1 VTAKNVAW
9 PGHNQKSEYLAQRRK
24 GRKEI
29 KLPDLAFLASW
40 REQIPVLD
48 CHRPLAKTLMYSSA
62 KSCATP
68 SIKAGVKKTGILLF
82 WILNSLAVVIV
93 HPSPLPAQEK
103 SLYVLYSGINAN
115 YLSLWLAK
123 DARYFADEG
132 LNVQAV
138 HVRGAAPVV
147 QNLMAGQ
154 SQLGMIGATV
164 VATAAIQGNKDL
176 VMIGGVTNVMAF
188 AVAARP
194 GIESPQA
201 IKGKKL
207 AVARL
212 GGTTDFVVDYALKQ
226 WKMQRNDIS
235 ILQIGNEADRLAAMK
250 AGQIDLSVFTP
261 TYLPVIEKAGMKVL
275 LDLEKLGV
283 PYALNGYAS
292 TRSYI
297 AKNRP
302 TVVGFMRGVIKAIRR
317 IKSDREFSRKILE
330 KYVRIDDPQ
339 FINAALDQQVRIL
352 PDPPYPP
359 VKGIETI
366 LQELARTYPEAS
378 KMTPESI
385 IDSTIV
391 KDASP

>member
-1 VTAKNVAW
+1 MQGCRLFPFGK
-9 PGHNQKSEYLAQRRK
+9 RR
-24 GRKEI
+24 I
-29 KLPDLAFLASW
+29 KQDFFAD
-40 REQIPVLD
+40 V
-48 CHRPLAKTLMYSSA
+48 
-62 KSCATP
+62 
-68 SIKAGVKKTGILLF
+68 IKKIRILLF
-82 WILNSLAVVIV
+82 SIVIFLAVITVQP
-93 HPSPLPAQEK
+93 PSLPAQER

-123 DARYFADEG
+123 DAHYFADEG

-154 SQLGMIGATV
+154 SQIGMIGATV

-275 LDLEKLGV
+275 LDLEKLAV

-302 TVVGFMRGVIKAIRR
+302 TVVSFMRGVIKAIRR

-352 PDPPYPP
+352 PDLPYPP
-359 VKGIETI
+359 FKGIETI
-366 LQELARTYPEAS
+366 LQELARTYPEAN

-385 IDSTIV
+385 IDSSIV
-391 KDASP
+391 KDASL

>member
-1 VTAKNVAW
+1 MKRARVLTLLDSDFFDCSHPLPTA
-9 PGHNQKSEYLAQRRK
+9 
-24 GRKEI
+24 
-29 KLPDLAFLASW
+29 
-40 REQIPVLD
+40 
-48 CHRPLAKTLMYSSA
+48 T
-62 KSCATP
+62 
-68 SIKAGVKKTGILLF
+68 
-82 WILNSLAVVIV
+82 
-93 HPSPLPAQEK
+93 LPAQDK

-123 DARYFADEG
+123 DAHYFADEG

-138 HVRGAAPVV
+138 HVRGAAPAV

-154 SQLGMIGATV
+154 SQVGMIGATV
-164 VATAAIQGNKDL
+164 VATAAIQGDKDL

-194 GIESPQA
+194 GIESPQT

-302 TVVGFMRGVIKAIRR
+302 TMVGFMRGVIKAIRR

-352 PDPPYPP
+352 PDLPYPP

-378 KMTPESI
+378 
-385 IDSTIV
+385 
-391 KDASP
+391 

>member
-1 VTAKNVAW
+1 MRR
-9 PGHNQKSEYLAQRRK
+9 QYL
-24 GRKEI
+24 
-29 KLPDLAFLASW
+29 F
-40 REQIPVLD
+40 
-48 CHRPLAKTLMYSSA
+48 YFF
-62 KSCATP
+62 
-68 SIKAGVKKTGILLF
+68 ILL
-82 WILNSLAVVIV
+82 WLNPPAILL
-93 HPSPLPAQEK
+93 AQEK

-132 LNVQAV
+132 LNVEAV
-138 HVRGAAPVV
+138 HVRGAAPAV
-147 QNLMAGQ
+147 QSMLAGQ
-154 SQLGMIGATV
+154 SQISMIGATV
-164 VATAAIQGNKDL
+164 VATAAIQGNRDP
-176 VMIGGVTNVMAF
+176 VMIAGITNVMAF

-194 GIESPQA
+194 GIENPQT

-226 WKMQRNDIS
+226 WKMQRNDIA

-261 TYLPVIEKAGMKVL
+261 TYIPVIEKAGMKVL
-275 LDLEKLGV
+275 FDLEKLGV

-302 TVVGFMRGVIKAIRR
+302 TVVGFMRAVIKAIRR
-317 IKSDREFSRKILE
+317 IKSDRGFSRKILE
-330 KYVRIDDPQ
+330 KYVRMDNPQ
-339 FINAALDQQVRIL
+339 FIDAALDQQVRIL
-352 PDPPYPP
+352 PDLPYPP

-366 LQELARTYPEAS
+366 LQELGRTYPEAS
-378 KMTPESI
+378 KLTSESI
-385 IDSTIV
+385 IDVSIV

>member
-1 VTAKNVAW
+1 MNAKN
-9 PGHNQKSEYLAQRRK
+9 
-24 GRKEI
+24 
-29 KLPDLAFLASW
+29 
-40 REQIPVLD
+40 
-48 CHRPLAKTLMYSSA
+48 
-62 KSCATP
+62 CAAP
-68 SIKAGVKKTGILLF
+68 SIKFSPPRQGRTKERVTKSSILLLWF
-82 WILNSLAVVIV
+82 LVAQPGPVL
-93 HPSPLPAQEK
+93 AQER

-123 DARYFADEG
+123 DAHYFADEG

-194 GIESPQA
+194 GIESPHA
-201 IKGKKL
+201 IKGKRL

-302 TVVGFMRGVIKAIRR
+302 TAVGFMRGVIKAIRR

-330 KYVRIDDPQ
+330 KYVRIDDDPQ

-352 PDPPYPP
+352 PDLPYPP

-366 LQELARTYPEAS
+366 LQELSRTYPEAN

-385 IDSTIV
+385 IDSSIV
-391 KDASP
+391 KDASL

>member
-1 VTAKNVAW
+1 
-9 PGHNQKSEYLAQRRK
+9 
-24 GRKEI
+24 
-29 KLPDLAFLASW
+29 
-40 REQIPVLD
+40 
-48 CHRPLAKTLMYSSA
+48 M
-62 KSCATP
+62 
-68 SIKAGVKKTGILLF
+68 LLF
-82 WILNSLAVVIV
+82 WILNSLTVTILYP
-93 HPSPLPAQEK
+93 HSLPAQEK

-123 DARYFADEG
+123 DAHYFADEG

-138 HVRGAAPVV
+138 HVRGAAPAV

-154 SQLGMIGATV
+154 SQVGMIGATV
-164 VATAAIQGNKDL
+164 VATAAIQGDKDL

-194 GIESPQA
+194 GIESPQT

-226 WKMQRNDIS
+226 WKMQRSDIS

-302 TVVGFMRGVIKAIRR
+302 TMVGFMRAAIKAIKR
-317 IKSDREFSRKILE
+317 IKTDREFSCKILE

-339 FINAALDQQVRIL
+339 FINSALDQQVRIL
-352 PDPPYPP
+352 PDLPYPP

-366 LQELARTYPEAS
+366 LQELARTYPEAN

-385 IDSTIV
+385 IDLSIV
-391 KDASP
+391 KDASL

>member
-1 VTAKNVAW
+1 
-9 PGHNQKSEYLAQRRK
+9 
-24 GRKEI
+24 
-29 KLPDLAFLASW
+29 
-40 REQIPVLD
+40 
-48 CHRPLAKTLMYSSA
+48 M
-62 KSCATP
+62 
-68 SIKAGVKKTGILLF
+68 
-82 WILNSLAVVIV
+82 
-93 HPSPLPAQEK
+93 
-103 SLYVLYSGINAN
+103 
-115 YLSLWLAK
+115 
-123 DARYFADEG
+123 
-132 LNVQAV
+132 
-138 HVRGAAPVV
+138 RGAAPVV

-154 SQLGMIGATV
+154 SQVGMIGATV
-164 VATAAIQGNKDL
+164 VATAAIQGDKDL

-302 TVVGFMRGVIKAIRR
+302 TVVGFMRSVIKAIRR

-352 PDPPYPP
+352 PDLPYPP

-385 IDSTIV
+385 IDSSIV
-391 KDASP
+391 KDASL

>member
-1 VTAKNVAW
+1 MNTKNCAAPSFKFSSLRGSRTKERVT
-9 PGHNQKSEYLAQRRK
+9 
-24 GRKEI
+24 
-29 KLPDLAFLASW
+29 
-40 REQIPVLD
+40 
-48 CHRPLAKTLMYSSA
+48 
-62 KSCATP
+62 
-68 SIKAGVKKTGILLF
+68 KTGILLF
-82 WILNSLAVVIV
+82 WILNSLAVIAVQP
-93 HPSPLPAQEK
+93 PSLPAQEK

-115 YLSLWLAK
+115 FLSLWLAK
-123 DARYFADEG
+123 DARYFSDEG

-147 QNLMAGQ
+147 QNLIAGQ
-154 SQLGMIGATV
+154 SQVGMIGATV

-194 GIESPQA
+194 GIESPQT

-207 AVARL
+207 GVTRL

-226 WKMQRNDIS
+226 WKMQRNDIV

-275 LDLEKLGV
+275 IDLEKLGV

-302 TVVGFMRGVIKAIRR
+302 TAVGFMRGVIQAIRT
-317 IKSDREFSRKILE
+317 IKSDREFSRKVLE
-330 KYVRIDDPQ
+330 KYMRIEDPE

-352 PDPPYPP
+352 PDLPYSP
-359 VKGIETI
+359 VKGVETI
-366 LQELARTYPEAS
+366 LQELVKTYPQAS
-378 KMTPESI
+378 KITPESI

-391 KDASP
+391 KDASL

>member
-1 VTAKNVAW
+1 ML
-9 PGHNQKSEYLAQRRK
+9 G
-24 GRKEI
+24 
-29 KLPDLAFLASW
+29 F
-40 REQIPVLD
+40 RERTVNT
-48 CHRPLAKTLMYSSA
+48 R
-62 KSCATP
+62 
-68 SIKAGVKKTGILLF
+68 ILLF
-82 WILNSLAVVIV
+82 WILNVFALLIV
-93 HPSPLPAQEK
+93 AQPGPVSAQEK

-123 DARYFADEG
+123 DAHYFADEG

-154 SQLGMIGATV
+154 SQVGMIGATV

-194 GIESPQA
+194 GIESPQT

-339 FINAALDQQVRIL
+339 FINAALDQQVGIL
-352 PDPPYPP
+352 PDLPYPP
-359 VKGIETI
+359 SKG
-366 LQELARTYPEAS
+366 
-378 KMTPESI
+378 
-385 IDSTIV
+385 
-391 KDASP
+391 

>member
-1 VTAKNVAW
+1 MPLESSSQLSPPRRGRTKEGVT
-9 PGHNQKSEYLAQRRK
+9 S
-24 GRKEI
+24 
-29 KLPDLAFLASW
+29 
-40 REQIPVLD
+40 
-48 CHRPLAKTLMYSSA
+48 
-62 KSCATP
+62 
-68 SIKAGVKKTGILLF
+68 ILLF
-82 WILNSLAVVIV
+82 WILNFFAVLIV
-93 HPSPLPAQEK
+93 AQPGPVPAQEK
-103 SLYVLYSGINAN
+103 SLFVLYSGINAN

-123 DARYFADEG
+123 DAHYFAAEG

-154 SQLGMIGATV
+154 SQVGMIGATV

-283 PYALNGYAS
+283 PM
-292 TRSYI
+292 RSMGTPQRG
-297 AKNRP
+297 ATSPR
-302 TVVGFMRGVIKAIRR
+302 TVR
-317 IKSDREFSRKILE
+317 
-330 KYVRIDDPQ
+330 Q
-339 FINAALDQQVRIL
+339 
-352 PDPPYPP
+352 
-359 VKGIETI
+359 
-366 LQELARTYPEAS
+366 
-378 KMTPESI
+378 
-385 IDSTIV
+385 
-391 KDASP
+391 

>member
-1 VTAKNVAW
+1 
-9 PGHNQKSEYLAQRRK
+9 
-24 GRKEI
+24 
-29 KLPDLAFLASW
+29 
-40 REQIPVLD
+40 
-48 CHRPLAKTLMYSSA
+48 
-62 KSCATP
+62 
-68 SIKAGVKKTGILLF
+68 
-82 WILNSLAVVIV
+82 
-93 HPSPLPAQEK
+93 
-103 SLYVLYSGINAN
+103 LYVLYSGINAN

-123 DARYFADEG
+123 DAHYFADEG

-154 SQLGMIGATV
+154 SQIGMIGATV

-226 WKMQRNDIS
+226 WKMQRADIS

-275 LDLEKLGV
+275 LDLARRL
-283 PYALNGYAS
+283 ALVGTF
-292 TRSYI
+292 TRTISRRSSDDGRLH
-297 AKNRP
+297 AWR
-302 TVVGFMRGVIKAIRR
+302 IRR
-317 IKSDREFSRKILE
+317 SQNKIRPRVSRKFSKICAHRRPAVHQCCPRSTS
-330 KYVRIDDPQ
+330 K
-339 FINAALDQQVRIL
+339 IL
-352 PDPPYPP
+352 PDLPIHRS
-359 VKGIETI
+359 KGSRRSCKT
-366 LQELARTYPEAS
+366 S
-378 KMTPESI
+378 KNVQAADNLNRSSI
-385 IDSTIV
+385 QCR
-391 KDASP
+391 KYRP

>member
-1 VTAKNVAW
+1 MQGCRLFPFGK
-9 PGHNQKSEYLAQRRK
+9 RR
-24 GRKEI
+24 I
-29 KLPDLAFLASW
+29 KQDFFAD
-40 REQIPVLD
+40 V
-48 CHRPLAKTLMYSSA
+48 
-62 KSCATP
+62 
-68 SIKAGVKKTGILLF
+68 IKKIRILLF
-82 WILNSLAVVIV
+82 SIVIFLAVITVQP
-93 HPSPLPAQEK
+93 PSLPAQER

-123 DARYFADEG
+123 DAHYFADEG

-154 SQLGMIGATV
+154 SQIGMIGATV

-194 GIESPQA
+194 GIESPQV

-275 LDLEKLGV
+275 LDLEKLAV

-292 TRSYI
+292 TRTYI

-302 TVVGFMRGVIKAIRR
+302 TVFGFMRGVIKAIRR

-330 KYVRIDDPQ
+330 KHVRIDDPQ

-352 PDPPYPP
+352 PDLPYPP
-359 VKGIETI
+359 FKGIETI
-366 LQELARTYPEAS
+366 LQELARTYPEAN

-385 IDSTIV
+385 IDSSIV
-391 KDASP
+391 KDASL